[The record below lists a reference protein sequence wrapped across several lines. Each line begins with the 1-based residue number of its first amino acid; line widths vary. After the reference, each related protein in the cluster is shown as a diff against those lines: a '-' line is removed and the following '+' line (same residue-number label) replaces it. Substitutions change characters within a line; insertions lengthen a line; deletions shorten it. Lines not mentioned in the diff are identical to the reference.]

1 MQLKFIDREIVYDG
15 TQLRSHWIYE
25 TFSLKGNAI
34 VAFVGGCHVD
44 LNHLVDLEDVALKK
58 PIFSERMLH
67 WIVEY
72 FDFDLEKM
80 VLRQRLLVS
89 LIQEEFLERLPEC
102 RIIRKGDD
110 LFFKEYKLTV
120 SIATASP
127 VSVLIHTGV
136 NISSQGTPVPTKGL
150 DDFEINV
157 CDFAK
162 GVMSRF
168 VEEMEGVLGARAK
181 VSGVG

>member
-1 MQLKFIDREIVYDG
+1 MQSKFIDKEIAYDG

-25 TFSLKGNAI
+25 TFGLKGNAI
-34 VAFVGGCHVD
+34 VSFMGECHVD

-58 PIFSERMLH
+58 PIFSEKMLH

-72 FDFDLEKM
+72 FEPDLEKM

-89 LIQEEFLERLPEC
+89 QIQQEFLERIPDF

-110 LFFKEYKLTV
+110 LFLKEFKLTV

-136 NISSQGTPVPTKGL
+136 NISSLKTPVPTKGL
-150 DDFEINV
+150 DDFGIDAS
-157 CDFAK
+157 DFAK
-162 GVMSRF
+162 RIIHRF
-168 VEEMEGVLGARAK
+168 VEEMEGVLWARAK
-181 VSGVG
+181 VSGVQ